1 MEQKNTND
9 FQTWDLS
16 YRSKQ
21 GTNLNSGRESEFLNY
36 PVLDLS
42 CKNPVSPVTT
52 STNTTICL
60 SQSSSTDTNKQH
72 QHSSLSDTEKQSP
85 FASSTVMLLSSS
97 EMNSSSEMTEKIE
110 PSLYNAGGEMNN
122 SLQQLIPSS
131 TVMGIPFLYQPHLPL
146 LTNRVPRIPVA
157 TSTITST
164 STSYVETTSSLQALQ
179 TNDETIKKPLL
190 KVMPEPSAQVE
201 MSPASFDVIKKT
213 PRPFKA
219 YTKDSLSINRSRDII
234 DPMLNYNSSRNYL
247 QFRAKMLES
256 VKKMHNNAPNPKM
269 RRTIKSPGL
278 PTSTA
283 DDKTEAYWQRRK
295 KNNEAA
301 KRSRDAR
308 RAKEDELAIWATFLQ
323 EENATLKSQL
333 TRSYYLLQQ
342 EGYDVNQLMT
352 YNLI

>member
-9 FQTWDLS
+9 LQTWDLS

-21 GTNLNSGRESEFLNY
+21 EANLNSERESEFLNY

-52 STNTTICL
+52 STNTTTCL
-60 SQSSSTDTNKQH
+60 SQSSPADTSKQH
-72 QHSSLSDTEKQSP
+72 QHLSLSDAEKQSP
-85 FASSTVMLLSSS
+85 VMLLPSS
-97 EMNSSSEMTEKIE
+97 ELNSSREMTEKCE
-110 PSLYNAGGEMNN
+110 STLYNAGGEINN
-122 SLQQLIPSS
+122 SSQQLIPSS
-131 TVMGIPFLYQPHLPL
+131 AVTMGVPILYPSQPLHLNNL
-146 LTNRVPRIPVA
+146 AIRIPVA

-164 STSYVETTSSLQALQ
+164 CTSYVGATSSLQ
-179 TNDETIKKPLL
+179 TNDETFKKPLL
-190 KVMPEPSAQVE
+190 KVMPEPLAQVG
-201 MSPASFDVIKKT
+201 MPPSFDVIKKT

-219 YTKDSLSINRSRDII
+219 YTKDSLSINRSRDIV
-234 DPMLNYNSSRNYL
+234 DPMLNYESKRNYL
-247 QFRAKMLES
+247 QFRAKMIES

-283 DDKTEAYWQRRK
+283 DERTDAYRERRR

-308 RAKEDELAIWATFLQ
+308 RAKEDELAIWASFLQ
-323 EENATLKSQL
+323 EENTMLKSQL
-333 TRSYYLLQQ
+333 TRTYYLLQQ
-342 EGYDVNQLMT
+342 EGYDINQLMT